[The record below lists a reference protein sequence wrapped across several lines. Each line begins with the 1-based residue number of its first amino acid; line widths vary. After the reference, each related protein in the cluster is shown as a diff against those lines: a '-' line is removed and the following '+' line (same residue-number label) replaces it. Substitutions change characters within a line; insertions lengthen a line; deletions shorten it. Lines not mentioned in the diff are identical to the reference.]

1 MAKQMD
7 LFGPPKP
14 KGLDIWA
21 DFKKR
26 KTKEEELD
34 ELFNE
39 PPPGKQRA
47 KDSMDQATRSQDRR
61 QNR

>member
-1 MAKQMD
+1 MVKQMD

-14 KGLDIWA
+14 NGLDIWA

-26 KTKEEELD
+26 KTNEEELG

-39 PPPGKQRA
+39 PPPGKQRT
-47 KDSMDQATRSQDRR
+47 KDSMDQPTRSQERGQDI
-61 QNR
+61 